1 MIKMKYILLIDEDE
15 DILNIQQLVLSS
27 FYGGEVVVAKNGSE
41 GLEKIQV
48 LGNPELIVSDHKIL
62 EETGD
67 TIYGHLAKNDLL
79 IPLIICSG
87 SVAYEFKERKFPQVS
102 AFVQKPFS
110 IESLSYLV
118 KSITTE
124 PLAKPS
130 FIAVKFPALLNFIG
144 RPFDLYLK
152 LSDTNY
158 VKVVKQGDSFSKDDA
173 DKFLQ
178 KGVTHLYVS
187 SMDSMDFLKAYEE
200 NLNLLL
206 TSKMDVEEKVVH
218 TIDALEAIESVSK
231 RLGWTPAVIEA
242 AKNNIDTA
250 FKILSKNAQLSD
262 ILKLKLANP
271 SSGYV
276 RHIGLQSY
284 MCCIMSKDLGWGG
297 EAVQTK
303 LALAA
308 LLHDLAVEEHYYN
321 DIKTWNKRAANLRD
335 RLPETIKYRLHP
347 LEASKL
353 LQNMEN
359 IPPDIEQIILQHHE
373 KKDGSG
379 FPRSLGH
386 SRISQLSAFFIIIE
400 ELVEFIGDGENLE
413 TSLTDFKTW
422 GDSYYDS
429 GHFQKIYQFIK
440 EKVK

>member
-1 MIKMKYILLIDEDE
+1 MKYILLIDEDD

-27 FYGGEVVVAKNGSE
+27 FYGGEVVTARDGQE
-41 GLEKIQV
+41 GLEKVQI
-48 LGNPELIVSDHKIL
+48 LGDPELIVSDHKIL

-67 TIYGHLAKNDLL
+67 TLYGHLAKNDLL

-124 PLAKPS
+124 PLAQPS
-130 FIAVKFPALLNFIG
+130 FISVKLPILLNFIG
-144 RPFDLYLK
+144 RSFDLYLK
-152 LSDTNY
+152 LSDTNF
-158 VKVVKQGDSFSKDDA
+158 VKVVKQGDPFSKTDC
-173 DKFLQ
+173 DKLIQ

-206 TSKMDVEEKVVH
+206 ASKLDVEVKIVNA
-218 TIDALEAIESVSK
+218 IDALEAIESVSK
-231 RLGWTPAVIEA
+231 RLGWTPEVIESA
-242 AKNNIDTA
+242 RKNIDTA
-250 FKILSKNAQLSD
+250 FKILSKNAELSD

-271 SSGYV
+271 SSAYA

-284 MCCIMSKDLGWGG
+284 MCCILSKDLGWGG

-308 LLHDLAVEEHYYN
+308 LLHDLAVDENFYEDMKN
-321 DIKTWNKRAANLRD
+321 WNKKAANLRD
-335 RLPETIKYRLHP
+335 RTPDTIKYRLHP

-353 LQNMEN
+353 IQTMEN
-359 IPPDIEQIILQHHE
+359 VPPDIEQIILQHHE
-373 KKDGSG
+373 KKDGTG

-386 SRISQLSAFFIIIE
+386 TRISQLSAFFIIIE

-429 GHFQKIYQFIK
+429 GHFQKIYQIIK
-440 EKVK
+440 EKVR